1 MIKFDIKSLF
11 KREKKREE
19 AAATQRRKEL
29 VGRGIKLLFLVSS
42 CVSENDQKTFKS
54 SLQNSLLK
62 NYFSSV
68 DITYYECEDN
78 SMWFKV
84 FCPEAIFTVKS
95 EDIEPVYRYI
105 FDNAFSFVKSLVD
118 ECGYKLQGYSFEF
131 VYRMFAEEP
140 EGIMPIPEEGSI
152 LNYEYNLDLE
162 MEEEK

>member
-1 MIKFDIKSLF
+1 MIKLNIKSFF
-11 KREKKREE
+11 K
-19 AAATQRRKEL
+19 RKEL
-29 VGRGIKLLFLVSS
+29 KGRGFKLLFLVSP
-42 CVSENDQKTFKS
+42 CVSENEQKNLRS

-95 EDIEPVYRYI
+95 EDIVPAYRHI
-105 FDNAFSFVKSLVD
+105 FDNAFSFVKSLVN

-140 EGIMPIPEEGSI
+140 GEIMPIPEEGSI
-152 LNYEYNLDLE
+152 LNHDYDLDD
-162 MEEEK
+162 

>member
-29 VGRGIKLLFLVSS
+29 IGRGIKLLFLVSP
-42 CVSENDQKTFKS
+42 CVSENNQKTFKS

-95 EDIEPVYRYI
+95 EDIVPAYRYI
-105 FDNAFSFVKSLVD
+105 FDNAFSFVKSLVN
-118 ECGYKLQGYSFEF
+118 ECGYKLQRYSFEF

-140 EGIMPIPEEGSI
+140 GEIMPIPEEGSI

>member
-1 MIKFDIKSLF
+1 MHRALQFLVAGGRPYHCTGWGIHMIKLNIKSLF
-11 KREKKREE
+11 KR
-19 AAATQRRKEL
+19 KEL
-29 VGRGIKLLFLVSS
+29 IGRGIKLLFLVSS
-42 CVSENDQKTFKS
+42 CVSENNQKTFKI

-95 EDIEPVYRYI
+95 EDIVPAYRYI
-105 FDNAFSFVKSLVD
+105 FDNAFSFVKSLVN
-118 ECGYKLQGYSFEF
+118 ECGYKLQRYSFEF

-140 EGIMPIPEEGSI
+140 QKKDLFSI
-152 LNYEYNLDLE
+152 TNTIWI
-162 MEEEK
+162 